1 MEVRKLKHVIKERAK
16 NETTPVPKIY
26 DEETARFCL
35 TSLAIAIVPLQ
46 RKISIRIF
54 VLLFLKEIIFKDSSL
69 NKARHLQTPVIPN
82 SQIFDIP
89 DAYTKPLKGEEN
101 RFNHL
106 MIQMKASLSIRP
118 KTAKT
123 RAIQQRL
130 DTLYSR
136 YNNSEIGAM
145 KLFDGL
151 SYVVAKKIS
160 SKKK

>member
-89 DAYTKPLKGEEN
+89 DAYTKPLKGFHN
-101 RFNHL
+101 RLN
-106 MIQMKASLSIRP
+106 SRLSKSHPNI
-118 KTAKT
+118 
-123 RAIQQRL
+123 
-130 DTLYSR
+130 
-136 YNNSEIGAM
+136 
-145 KLFDGL
+145 
-151 SYVVAKKIS
+151 
-160 SKKK
+160 